1 MPHRYGRDCYGWL
14 GSGRTVYCS
23 GWCPGDPEHENSVEK
38 LGAGAPAKVKRQL
51 TEEEIRGIRES
62 AANYVGDIETY
73 LD

>member
-1 MPHRYGRDCYGWL
+1 MGAIVMDSVEVGEQSIIGAGSLVTPNTTIPPKSLVL
-14 GSGRTVYCS
+14 GS
-23 GWCPGDPEHENSVEK
+23 
-38 LGAGAPAKVKRQL
+38 PAKVKRVL